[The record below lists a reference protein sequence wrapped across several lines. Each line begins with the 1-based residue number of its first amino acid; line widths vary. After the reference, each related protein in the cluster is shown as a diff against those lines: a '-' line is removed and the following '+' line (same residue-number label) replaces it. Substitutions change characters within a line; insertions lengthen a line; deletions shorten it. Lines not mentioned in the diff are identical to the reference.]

1 MSIIAK
7 INSKPLFTNKAE
19 ALKWGKSNG
28 LSGYHKHTHF
38 GKIGYMAGR
47 THSDIAKMNN
57 FVIKKS
63 VDMSTIVNQQ
73 SPAVQESTDSLTL
86 QIDKEITNDSYN
98 GGSIRTRRLGGG
110 SSSQRSGGG
119 GGYSGGGGGG
129 Y

>member
-28 LSGYHKHTHF
+28 LSGYHKRTHF

-47 THSDIAKMNN
+47 THSEIAKMNN
-57 FVIKKS
+57 FVTKKS

-73 SPAVQESTDSLTL
+73 SPTVQESTDSLTF
-86 QIDKEITNDSYN
+86 QVDREMTSDSYN
-98 GGSIRTRRLGGG
+98 GGSVRTRRLGGG
-110 SSSQRSGGG
+110 NSSQRSGGG
-119 GGYSGGGGGG
+119 SGY
-129 Y
+129 